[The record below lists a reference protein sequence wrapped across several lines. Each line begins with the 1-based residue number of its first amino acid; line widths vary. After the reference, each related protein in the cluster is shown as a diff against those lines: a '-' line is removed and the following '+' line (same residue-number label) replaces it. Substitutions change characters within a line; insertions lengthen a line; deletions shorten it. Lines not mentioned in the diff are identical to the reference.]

1 MTDVD
6 VLTAGSAPPLA
17 VYGTA
22 LRRAAAGWQAHL
34 TAVDATGRVRAF
46 PAGAWCGG
54 LRDGDQGLLDRCG
67 GPTLDVG
74 CGPGRLAGALAGR
87 GQVALGVDVS
97 AEAVRQARRRG
108 VSALCRDVYAAPLP
122 GEGRWRRVLLADGN
136 IGIGGDPPRLL
147 RRCRRLA
154 GAAGLRVLDSWT
166 EAGRWF
172 ASLSRD

>member
-1 MTDVD
+1 
-6 VLTAGSAPPLA
+6 
-17 VYGTA
+17 
-22 LRRAAAGWQAHL
+22 
-34 TAVDATGRVRAF
+34 
-46 PAGAWCGG
+46 
-54 LRDGDQGLLDRCG
+54 
-67 GPTLDVG
+67 
-74 CGPGRLAGALAGR
+74 
-87 GQVALGVDVS
+87 
-97 AEAVRQARRRG
+97 